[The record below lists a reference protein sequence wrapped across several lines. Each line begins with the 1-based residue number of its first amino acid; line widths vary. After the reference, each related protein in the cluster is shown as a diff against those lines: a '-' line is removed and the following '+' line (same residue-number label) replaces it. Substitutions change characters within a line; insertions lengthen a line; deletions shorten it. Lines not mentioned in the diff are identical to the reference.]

1 MPAAARYA
9 LALVFLISLFAPVHG
24 LAQMIRLPLADRVNQ
39 ADTIVEGE
47 VVAAES
53 FWDDDRRSIFTA
65 YTLDVTRQ
73 FKGAPVESTVTLVV
87 EGGIVGMDMVKVT
100 HTMDVEK
107 GDMGLFFLKPVQLG
121 MSAAKNGTSE
131 ALVSTAGAQSFV
143 RYLPGQGRAADPFRQ
158 YPHMEALY
166 SPIEQQLGR
175 APRVLRTFDAEA
187 FIGSAP
193 ATFSAS
199 AKGDDH
205 GHTHRPQVSS
215 ITSNSV
221 ADGSPTAGALEV
233 MTITGSG
240 FTDGAGGAASGS
252 AAVFFSNADNGGAS
266 LTGFS
271 FSNLRVQSFTDTE
284 VQVQILS
291 GAGTGRVVVRNNAG
305 VASADVAGD
314 DVTIDFAIA
323 NEVLGNSSPFSD
335 EYRIAD
341 LYDDNGNGGYTFT
354 YHTAFESSSAKDPFA
369 RALESLRC
377 DANIFVNFEVAGTAG
392 AVQCPADDGVNSVAF
407 DNGCGAGELDSGT
420 LGRATSRFSGQSLG
434 SAVNWRVSEID
445 IVFNFDKPWNF
456 STSAPAGGEND
467 FETVALHEIGHTL
480 GLGHVIDASK
490 VMHFSATTG
499 TSNRTPTSEMTA
511 GGAFMMALS
520 TATQGGPE
528 AGTQAMTALTAGN
541 CSLPVELV
549 NFEALQTD
557 QAVVLRW
564 DTASETNNA
573 GFDVEQAYGD
583 QPFEQVAFVPGAGT
597 TLQAQTY
604 AYRLTDLEPGTYRFR
619 LRQVD
624 FDGSFEYSPEVE
636 TRIELA
642 EAFHLT
648 AAYPNPFS
656 TATQLDLMV
665 RQPEHV
671 RVVAFDALGRQ
682 VDVLH
687 DGVLSAQE
695 AHTFVL
701 NAPDQPSGVYFVQI
715 QAETFRTTRQVLLV
729 R

>member
-1 MPAAARYA
+1 
-9 LALVFLISLFAPVHG
+9 
-24 LAQMIRLPLADRVNQ
+24 MIALPLAERVDE
-39 ADTIVEGE
+39 APTIVEGE
-47 VVAAES
+47 IVASES

-73 FKGAPVESTVTLVV
+73 FKGAPVERNVTLVV
-87 EGGIVGMDMVKVT
+87 EGGIVGMNMVKVT
-100 HTMDVEK
+100 HTMEVQEGDV
-107 GDMGLFFLKPVQLG
+107 GLFFLKPAQIG
-121 MSAAKNGTSE
+121 MSAAKNGTST

-143 RYLPGQGRAADPFRQ
+143 RYLPGQGRAVDPFRQ
-158 YPHMEALY
+158 YPRMDALY
-166 SPIEQQLGR
+166 APIQQQLGR
-175 APRVLRTFDAEA
+175 APRVLRAFDAEA
-187 FIGSAP
+187 FIYTASKP
-193 ATFSAS
+193 LIAS

-205 GHTHRPQVSS
+205 GHTHRPQVAS

-233 MTITGSG
+233 MTITGTG

-266 LTGFS
+266 LTGFP
-271 FSNLRVQSFTDTE
+271 FSNQLRVQSFTDTE

-291 GAGTGRVVVRNNAG
+291 EAGTGRVAVRNNAG

-323 NEVLGNSSPFSD
+323 NEVLGSFSPFSD

-341 LYDDNGNGGYTFT
+341 LYDDNGSGGYTFT
-354 YHTAFESSSAKDPFA
+354 YHTAFESSNARDPFA

-377 DANIFVNFEVAGTAG
+377 DANIFVNFEVSGTAG
-392 AVQCPADDGVNSVAF
+392 GVQCPADDGVNSVAF
-407 DNGCGAGELDSGT
+407 DNGCGAGELDSST
-420 LGRATSRFSGQSLG
+420 LGRATSRFSGQSSG
-434 SAVNWRVSEID
+434 SAVNWRVREID

-456 STSAPAGGEND
+456 STSAPAGGQND
-467 FETVALHEIGHTL
+467 FETVALHEIGHTM

-520 TATQGGPE
+520 TAPQGTPE
-528 AGTQAMTALTAGN
+528 TSGSNPVAPNPMTALTAGN

-549 NFEALQTD
+549 SFEALQTD
-557 QAVVLRW
+557 EAVVLRW
-564 DTASETNNA
+564 ATASETNNA
-573 GFDVEQAYGD
+573 GFEVEQAYGD
-583 QPFEQVAFVPGAGT
+583 QPFEQVAFVSGAGT
-597 TLQAQTY
+597 TLQAQAY
-604 AYRLTDLEPGTYRFR
+604 EYRLADLEPGSYRFR
-619 LRQVD
+619 LRQID
-624 FDGSFEYSPEVE
+624 FDGAFEYSPEVE

-656 TATQLDLMV
+656 TVTQLDLIV
-665 RQPEHV
+665 RQSENV

-687 DGVLSAQE
+687 DGLLATQE
-695 AHTFVL
+695 VQKFVL
-701 NAPDQPSGVYFVQI
+701 NAADQPSGVYFVQI
-715 QAETFRTTRQVLLV
+715 QGETFRTTRQVLLV
-729 R
+729 K